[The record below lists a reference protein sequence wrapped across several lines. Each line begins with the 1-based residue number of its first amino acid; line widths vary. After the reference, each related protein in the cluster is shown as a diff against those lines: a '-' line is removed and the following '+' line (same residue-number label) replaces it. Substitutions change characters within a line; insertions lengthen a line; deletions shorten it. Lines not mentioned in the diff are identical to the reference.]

1 MKDLENCK
9 LCAWKCGVDRLSGE
23 LGVCGVGEPI
33 VAHSSLH
40 PAPPASFD
48 AFMAGCNFRC
58 LFCQNWLIAHY
69 PQNPK
74 SETEAIYE
82 PREWAVMGLME
93 LDSEDA
99 RSMGADRL
107 FFTGGEPTPSLPWI
121 EDVVREARVINPEV
135 RVNYDTNGFL
145 TRKSLRRVLEIA
157 TSITYD
163 IKAFEEETFS
173 WLTGAFVEPVLR
185 NAEEIGKFHKDKL
198 WEFRIMVIEGI
209 HDDELRDLCTFIC
222 DIDPS
227 LPVNFLAFRPNFVLE
242 NLRGPSHSFMKSC
255 IEIARSS
262 ELENVDWSGRPAIRG
277 VEPNS
282 KGIEIARKSARYV
295 GCHMDPRV
303 CKGCE
308 SMNDCPVKK
317 YVPGRRT

>member
-1 MKDLENCK
+1 
-9 LCAWKCGVDRLSGE
+9 
-23 LGVCGVGEPI
+23 
-33 VAHSSLH
+33 
-40 PAPPASFD
+40 
-48 AFMAGCNFRC
+48 MAGCNFRC
-58 LFCQNWLIAHY
+58 LFCQNWSIAHY

-74 SETEAIYE
+74 GEIEAIYE

-99 RSMGADRL
+99 KSVGADRL

-121 EDVVREARVINPEV
+121 EDVVGEARAINPQV

-145 TRKSLRRVLEIA
+145 TRESLKRVLKLA
-157 TSITYD
+157 TSVTYD

-185 NAEEIGKFHKDKL
+185 NAEAIGKHHKDKL

-209 HDDELRDLCTFIC
+209 HDNELNDLCDFIV

-227 LPVNFLAFRPNFVLE
+227 LSVNFLAFRPNFVLE
-242 NLRGPSHSFMKSC
+242 DLRGPSYDFMKSC

-262 ELENVDWSGRPAIRG
+262 GLENVDWSGRPAIRG
-277 VEPNS
+277 AEPDSEGVELA
-282 KGIEIARKSARYV
+282 KQSARHG
-295 GCHMDPRV
+295 GCHMDKRV
-303 CKGCE
+303 CKGCD